1 MDSAIQAKILRI
13 DVCRSDEMDMI
24 VFLFLEKGERPK
36 AVARIEWP
44 NGPILLTA
52 FPSLPLPFLEE
63 CVQANVRSL
72 SRQLRAETLTVEMP
86 SGWCPRDL
94 VMWIHSTS
102 GIRVGPSTSLR

>member
-1 MDSAIQAKILRI
+1 LDSAIQDRILRI

-52 FPSLPLPFLEE
+52 FSSLPLPFLEE

-72 SRQLRAETLTVEMP
+72 SRQLRA
-86 SGWCPRDL
+86 G
-94 VMWIHSTS
+94 HSPLKCHRGGAP
-102 GIRVGPSTSLR
+102 GIW